1 MSACLSVCLPQ
12 IALNDRKVFSLFVAA
27 NNLYRSFRNFHS
39 NSLPLSP
46 TLPLSLS
53 LSVLVFEKGRSVCC
67 LHPSLAAWWSL
78 GSVAVYCCSPSAP
91 LFLPLSIS
99 HTLLFSS
106 LSSRF
111 STPAARLH
119 YRCGASS
126 SSLSST
132 VRSDDRQNC
141 SISVVHKWFENYKNK

>member
-1 MSACLSVCLPQ
+1 MTAKCFHYLWLPT
-12 IALNDRKVFSLFVAA
+12 IYIVHLGISTPTHSL
-27 NNLYRSFRNFHS
+27 
-39 NSLPLSP
+39 SLPLCLSP
-46 TLPLSLS
+46 SLS
-53 LSVLVFEKGRSVCC
+53 HSFLVFEKGRSVCC
-67 LHPSLAAWWSL
+67 LHPSPAGWWSL

-99 HTLLFSS
+99 HTLLFFSP
-106 LSSRF
+106 SSRF

-132 VRSDDRQNC
+132 VRNDDRQNC